1 MTAKQTPTRQAPAKQ
16 TPAKQTPAKQMTA
29 KQMTAKQMTAKQ
41 MTAEQ
46 MTAEQRSE
54 RQRAIAQLPARPM
67 PARAMPAEHGPARR
81 GPARQRNPRG
91 QGERLRDDIIEA
103 ASRLLAD
110 PAAPPLT
117 LRAVAREVGVA
128 ATSVYLHFDDIDSLI
143 LAVADR
149 GFAELIQLQDQ
160 ARESS
165 PDPGQ
170 RIRAG
175 CLAYCEFGLAH
186 PGHYQVMFAD
196 PLPLPEDTSPEQFPG
211 IASFRRLIEAVADY
225 TGAEQTDEQLF
236 FTAQLIW
243 EQLHGIVSL
252 RISRP
257 RFPWPP
263 LAETVTG
270 AVDRLLAGA

>member
-1 MTAKQTPTRQAPAKQ
+1 MPAKQ
-16 TPAKQTPAKQMTA
+16 TPAKQTKATQLPATQVTA
-29 KQMTAKQMTAKQ
+29 QQI
-41 MTAEQ
+41 TAEQ
-46 MTAEQRSE
+46 ITAEQRSV
-54 RQRAIAQLPARPM
+54 RQHAIAQIPARQRPAVQEPARP
-67 PARAMPAEHGPARR
+67 

-91 QGERLRDDIIEA
+91 QGERLRDDIVEA
-103 ASRLLAD
+103 ASRLLDD

-143 LAVADR
+143 LAVAER
-149 GFAELIQLQDQ
+149 SFAELLRLQDL
-160 ARESS
+160 ARDTS
-165 PDPGQ
+165 PDPRQ

-175 CLAYCEFGLAH
+175 CLAYCELGLAH
-186 PGHYQVMFAD
+186 PGQYQVMFAH
-196 PLPLPEDTSPEQFPG
+196 PLRLPEDGTPAERFPG
-211 IASFRRLIEAVADY
+211 IFSFRELIQEVADCV
-225 TGAEQTDEQLF
+225 GAEPTDEQVF

-263 LAETVTG
+263 LAGTVTE
-270 AVDRLLAGA
+270 AVDRLLASAKGR